1 MLAQDIRDA
10 ELVLVGIGSGM
21 QVKLSALE
29 KIPNFNKKYLE
40 LEKDQNKKWL
50 YPFLIRY
57 YLREEFHLEIAEA
70 YAYLKEI
77 LEDKNYFIVSL
88 STDDLIK
95 KAGFRKER
103 ITLPCGTYDR
113 LQCAENCSG
122 KLFPVE
128 EKLWESVC
136 SWIEGRISLE
146 QLTEPKCPDCGAS
159 LVMNQYGQEKYNEE
173 GYLESWGTY
182 TKWLQG
188 TVNRKLCILELGA
201 GMELPSIIRW
211 PFEKVCFYNQ
221 KSSFYRVHDSLYQ
234 LSEEIKMRGESIK
247 KDPAAYLLEL
257 KRSDTGGMEDGFR

>member
-10 ELVLVGIGSGM
+10 ELVLVGIGREM
-21 QVKLSALE
+21 QVKLQTLK
-29 KIPNFNKKYLE
+29 KIPDFNKKFLE
-40 LEKDQNKKWL
+40 LEEDQKKEWL

-57 YLREEFHLEIAEA
+57 YLRKEFHPEIAEA
-70 YAYLKEI
+70 YEHLKGM

-88 STDDLIK
+88 STDDLIRK
-95 KAGFRKER
+95 TGFREDR

-128 EKLWESVC
+128 EEGWESVC
-136 SWIEGRISLE
+136 SWVEGRMPLE
-146 QLTEPKCPDCGAS
+146 QLAEPRCPDCGAS
-159 LVMNQYGQEKYNEE
+159 LVMNQYGQAKYNEE
-173 GYLESWGTY
+173 GYLENWKKY

-201 GMELPSIIRW
+201 GMEFPSIIRW
-211 PFEKVCFYNQ
+211 PFEKICFYNQ

-234 LSEEIKMRGESIK
+234 LSEEIKMRGESVK
-247 KDPAAYLLEL
+247 KDPVAYLSEQ